1 MGSAGLG
8 VRRRA
13 GRPEARQLAAA
24 VALAKKGD
32 AEAREA
38 VCGALCWTAFA
49 APGALR
55 PIYDLVSRSWLDDER
70 AADPAAGPALL
81 KVSQAEPGDDFWIA
95 FEQVLLGPA
104 GGYDAGSVTAAVA
117 ALGGA
122 VAPQFQGLAEAA
134 CEAHCEGLGLGQ
146 AAVPPMLSLQAL
158 SEHAPG
164 GLGRT
169 LHSMWVDNGYDPE
182 VLDRDAIG
190 LSALPPT
197 LRYLNTRILQMH
209 DVWHLV
215 AGYETTSL
223 HEIAISGFQLA
234 QFSHNYSAMFLATVA
249 VMSHQR
255 APEGFG
261 LLLQTISEAWRHGR
275 TAPPFMGIA
284 WESCWDRSVA
294 ELRAD
299 LGIEPFQGAYPADL
313 FEQLAAAG

>member
-1 MGSAGLG
+1 
-8 VRRRA
+8 VT
-13 GRPEARQLAAA
+13 Q
-24 VALAKKGD
+24 AKAGD
-32 AEAREA
+32 AAAREA
-38 VCGALCWTAFA
+38 VCGAFCWAAFA

-55 PIYDLVSRSWLDDER
+55 PVYDLVASGWLED
-70 AADPAAGPALL
+70 APAAEPSAAHALRT
-81 KVSQAEPGDDFWIA
+81 VPEAQPDDAFWTA
-95 FEQVLLGPA
+95 FEQVLAGPA

-117 ALGGA
+117 ALGGS

-134 CEAHCEGLGLGQ
+134 CEVHCEGLGLSQ
-146 AAVPPMLSLQAL
+146 APVPPVLSLQAL
-158 SEHAPG
+158 SEHRPG

-249 VMSHQR
+249 VMSHER
-255 APEGFG
+255 SPEGFA
-261 LLLQTISEAWRHGR
+261 LLLQTVSEAWRHGR

-284 WESCWDRSVA
+284 WESCWDRSVTD
-294 ELRAD
+294 LRAE
-299 LGIEPFQGAYPADL
+299 LGIEPFQGSFPADL